1 MVPKWLTCSWHRS
14 LEGRGCYVNVGLKG
28 LDPKMRERGQE
39 DTWSERREH
48 TNTVHSNILPP
59 ITGKRQSSPLQSQL
73 HLLRL
78 KGNTKT
84 DPAASQQRDALESDF
99 YSLLPPSASKRQP
112 CNLLVLISTA
122 DCLCYITI
130 LQQHHTSHNMEQPKN
145 TTDAKLAGAGTAAMV
160 PEGTCHSTSIRAR
173 R

>member
-1 MVPKWLTCSWHRS
+1 MVSKWLTCSWQRS
-14 LEGRGCYVNVGLKG
+14 LEGRVCYVNVGLKG

-39 DTWSERREH
+39 DTWSERQEDA
-48 TNTVHSNILPP
+48 NTVHSSTLPP
-59 ITGKRQSSPLQSQL
+59 TTGKHQLSPLQLQP
-73 HLLRL
+73 HLLHP

-84 DPAASQQRDALESDF
+84 DPARFQQRRIEVKAVEDHRS
-99 YSLLPPSASKRQP
+99 PTSKRQP

-122 DCLCYITI
+122 DCLCYITV

-160 PEGTCHSTSIRAR
+160 PEGTCHSTRIRAR